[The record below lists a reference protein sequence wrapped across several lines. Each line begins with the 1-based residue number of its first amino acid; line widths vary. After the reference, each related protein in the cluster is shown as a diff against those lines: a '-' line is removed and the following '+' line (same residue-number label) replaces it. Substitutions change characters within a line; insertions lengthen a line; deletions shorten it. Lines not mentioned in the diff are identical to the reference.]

1 MAAYR
6 TIQAAIT
13 EMYGDEAE
21 SFAKFPALAE
31 QFIQADSNN
40 YVKIRNHPT
49 TGSFQAAFFMPA
61 ATRNA
66 FKHLQTMYGID
77 GIHTSSRFRMMLLL
91 CGGIDANNEILLL
104 AWALV
109 PIENTQ

>member
-6 TIQAAIT
+6 TIQTAIT

-31 QFIQADSNN
+31 RFIQADNSNF
-40 YVKIRNHPT
+40 VKIRSHST

-61 ATRNA
+61 ATRHA
-66 FKHLQTMYGID
+66 FKHLQTMYGVD
-77 GIHTSSRFRMMLLL
+77 GTHTSSRFRMILLL
-91 CGGIDANNEILLL
+91 CAGIDANNEILLL
-104 AWALV
+104 A
-109 PIENTQ
+109 